1 MLLHRIHLNPRCREA
16 RRDIADPYQLHAS
29 LCRAFSPPEQKCPA
43 NEFLWRLEP
52 ETDLAGQ
59 PRILVQSRSAP
70 DWSRIETPGW
80 LAEAN
85 AVIDLNEKL
94 ALDALKA
101 GRRFRFRLR
110 ANPCVTRSGKRMG
123 LMKVTE
129 QETWLRRK
137 GEQHGFALPELA
149 AFDFSESEQPRLDV
163 RIAHEQML
171 TGKQHSGNGIRV
183 YSVLFEG
190 RLAVTEP
197 EQFKNA
203 LSAGIGH
210 GKVMGLGLLSVVPTA
225 G

>member
-16 RRDIADPYQLHAS
+16 RRDIADFYQLHAS

-43 NEFLWRLEP
+43 GEFLWRLEP
-52 ETDLAGQ
+52 ETDAAGQ

-80 LAEAN
+80 LARAD
-85 AVIDLNEKL
+85 AAIDLNEKL
-94 ALDALKA
+94 ALDSLKA
-101 GRRFRFRLR
+101 GKRFRFRLR
-110 ANPCVTRSGKRMG
+110 ANPCITRNGKRVG

-137 GEQHGFALPELA
+137 GEQHGFTLPELA
-149 AFDFSESEQPRLDV
+149 EFDFTDSEQPRLDV

-171 TGKQHSGNGIRV
+171 VGRQHSGNGIRV
-183 YSVLFEG
+183 YSVLYEG
-190 RLAVTEP
+190 RLVVTDP
-197 EQFKNA
+197 ERFKNA
-203 LSAGIGH
+203 LSTGVGH
-210 GKVMGLGLLSVVPTA
+210 GKVMGLGLLSVVPIA